1 MASSVA
7 LSQSK
12 LELLTKT
19 VVFNHEIMT
28 YRVAARLFKCCVQDA
43 KSLLRAFHEQSDG
56 RTHATWL
63 ITGFIK
69 TRLPSDSNE
78 NSLEKTGNS
87 ASDHLDGQQDV
98 AMESEENGPPPTS
111 QPSSYTTELHS
122 INEAAVKETRCI
134 MLVQQEELD
143 GRLPLFSQI
152 LSNEIY
158 SVEPSRLPDLVLLTA
173 ANAPVLND
181 PSLSAVDSAVIG
193 TIAHSRQET
202 KKSTNT
208 SKVSKASTSKASAL
222 KSDLKRKASS
232 GELVPPASKAISA
245 STTTKP
251 VQTSKLATST
261 SSTNLGKGK
270 GKDLEKEANKAS
282 SNLDDLFKDDKIANK
297 TETPVPPMAPSDGRE
312 KQKQQ
317 GEMEVDVEDDYAGM
331 LADDDEMI
339 AELDRLDEPEPDKA
353 AMSRKS
359 AEKPKSQTM
368 KSSQRKRRKI
378 VRKEVT
384 TNAKGFKVTK
394 DVETDESYSSSSDND
409 NDSGPKVS
417 ASLPA
422 IKTEKGDSEVKSKKE
437 KAKETTPAASSAS
450 NGNNQGTKG
459 KAASKSGAQTSLG
472 SFFSKPK
479 GGKKQ

>member
-1 MASSVA
+1 M
-7 LSQSK
+7 
-12 LELLTKT
+12 
-19 VVFNHEIMT
+19 
-28 YRVAARLFKCCVQDA
+28 
-43 KSLLRAFHEQSDG
+43 
-56 RTHATWL
+56 
-63 ITGFIK
+63 
-69 TRLPSDSNE
+69 
-78 NSLEKTGNS
+78 
-87 ASDHLDGQQDV
+87 
-98 AMESEENGPPPTS
+98 
-111 QPSSYTTELHS
+111 
-122 INEAAVKETRCI
+122 
-134 MLVQQEELD
+134 
-143 GRLPLFSQI
+143 
-152 LSNEIY
+152 
-158 SVEPSRLPDLVLLTA
+158 
-173 ANAPVLND
+173 
-181 PSLSAVDSAVIG
+181 
-193 TIAHSRQET
+193 
-202 KKSTNT
+202 
-208 SKVSKASTSKASAL
+208 SKASTSKASAL

-339 AELDRLDEPEPDKA
+339 AELDRKARRLRDFHQLANTSLFLLGLDEPEPDKA